1 MKTLVKIRFK
11 YFQRHVASFIFGYL
25 ITPIT
30 LLVIFFIYLIVY
42 IKDSFS
48 NSLNSEL
55 LLKNSFTNLT
65 PILKNTYLISE
76 NIEDRIELKKF
87 IYKETNVN
95 ITTYSSES
103 EILDKNFNILTM
115 ENIDNKFNFFFPN
128 LTKKKIII
136 LF

>member
-1 MKTLVKIRFK
+1 MKTLIKIRFK
-11 YFQRHVASFIFGYL
+11 YFQRHVASFIFCYL

-30 LLVIFFIYLIVY
+30 LLAIFFIYLIVY
-42 IKDSFS
+42 IKDSFR

-115 ENIDNKFNFFFPN
+115 ENIDNKFNFFFSR
-128 LTKKKIII
+128 T
-136 LF
+136 

>member
-115 ENIDNKFNFFFPN
+115 ENIENKFNFFFSR
-128 LTKKKIII
+128 T
-136 LF
+136 